1 MEFRINPTLLSTKL
15 EVKTVTK
22 LDDGEDDKKLTEI
35 RESPN
40 KDTKSLAASVY
51 SQASSSSSSVFSVSS
66 HFKSATKNV

>member
-35 RESPN
+35 R
-40 KDTKSLAASVY
+40 DRDGY
-51 SQASSSSSSVFSVSS
+51 HGIRIVSIHGVDS
-66 HFKSATKNV
+66 CIFMM